1 MATKVSICSNALLML
16 GDKSIN
22 SLDEGTN
29 RAQLA
34 SNLYD
39 STRDALLR
47 SHPWN
52 CAVKR
57 VILAPDV
64 AAPAFDYSAQFSLPS
79 DWLKT
84 LSVGPEGYEV
94 DYKHESGKLLAN
106 GTSLALRYIFR
117 NTVEGSWDA
126 MLVVG
131 MELSMAASM
140 AYAITGSASMA
151 DMMHSKL
158 QQHMKT
164 ARSVDGQDDPA
175 QTFGDFPLINSR
187 SGGRWVG

>member
-1 MATKVSICSNALLML
+1 VATKVSICSNALLML

-22 SLDEGTN
+22 SLDEGTD

-39 STRDALLR
+39 SARDSLLR

-64 AAPAFDYSAQFSLPS
+64 ATPAFDYSAKFSLPS

-84 LSVGPEGYEV
+84 LSVGPDGYEV
-94 DYKHESGKLLAN
+94 DYKHESGKILAN
-106 GTSLALRYIFR
+106 GTSLPLRYIFR
-117 NTVEGSWDA
+117 NTVEGSWDS
-126 MLVVG
+126 MLITA
-131 MELSMAASM
+131 MELTMAAAM
-140 AYAITGSASMA
+140 AYPITGSASMA
-151 DMMHSKL
+151 DLMNAKL
-158 QQHMKT
+158 QQHMKA
-164 ARSVDGQDDPA
+164 ARSADGQDDPA
-175 QTFGDFPLINSR
+175 QTFGDFPLLNSR